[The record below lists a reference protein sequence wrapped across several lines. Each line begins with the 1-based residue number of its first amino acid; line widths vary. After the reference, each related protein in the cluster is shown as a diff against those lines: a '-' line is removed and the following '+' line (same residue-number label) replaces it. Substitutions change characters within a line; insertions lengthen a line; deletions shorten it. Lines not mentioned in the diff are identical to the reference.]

1 MPGIWLASAQLWG
14 MKMSDD
20 MSDLDRM
27 LHAARAGRDDL
38 PEALAQRMLADA
50 AGVQASL
57 ARPAARPAAVA
68 QDAWRGLLAALGGWR
83 GMGGLATACAAGVWT
98 GVAPPEFLPDPA
110 QLVLGL
116 ESETETLGFYDLAD
130 FISEEG

>member
-1 MPGIWLASAQLWG
+1 MT
-14 MKMSDD
+14 MTDD
-20 MSDLDRM
+20 MTDLDWM

-57 ARPAARPAAVA
+57 TPRPVPGRDLHAHG
-68 QDAWRGLLAALGGWR
+68 AWRALLAALGGWR
-83 GMGGLATACAAGVWT
+83 GMGGLATACAAGVWI

-110 QLVLGL
+110 QLVLGAQT
-116 ESETETLGFYDLAD
+116 ETETLGFYDLAD
-130 FISEEG
+130 IISEDG